1 MPALGHQDR
10 LQCPGPM
17 DVALPGGSEAQM
29 LRVWDVAGVGGGRR
43 LLGELAGHRLCS
55 VARIFPGLG
64 GREVHVNA

>member
-1 MPALGHQDR
+1 
-10 LQCPGPM
+10 M

-29 LRVWDVAGVGGGRR
+29 LLVRDVAGVGGGRR

-64 GREVHVNA
+64 GREVHVSA